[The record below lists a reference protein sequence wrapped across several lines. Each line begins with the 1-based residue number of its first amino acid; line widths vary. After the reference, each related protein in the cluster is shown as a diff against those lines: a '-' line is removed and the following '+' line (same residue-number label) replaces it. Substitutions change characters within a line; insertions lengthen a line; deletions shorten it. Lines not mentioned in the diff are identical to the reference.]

1 MQRLVSLYAR
11 KPTIWPPPYTK
22 IARYLNL
29 IGHVDRLGQIT
40 LNEKGLGPIV
50 KATTEWLNRE
60 GNTEWLLV
68 FDNVDDL
75 ETCRITDYFPNM
87 KYGSIIVTSRR
98 PEASRLGE
106 GWSLPI
112 MSERESISLLRKTYG
127 REIDVSDTGIYLP
140 YDTFLKT
147 RTKLI
152 CYLDYEDAKQT
163 VHILKNLP
171 LAIDQAGAYLN
182 KRAKPLASSAPLFEA
197 NYARLIFRDAQTG
210 LLQSTL
216 IRGSKKPSNS
226 PSSMNAL

>member
-1 MQRLVSLYAR
+1 MERAGTPIVMYGTGGIGKTQLVREFLYTHAPDFTSRLVSLYAR

-127 REIDVSDTGIYLP
+127 REIDVSDT
-140 YDTFLKT
+140 
-147 RTKLI
+147 
-152 CYLDYEDAKQT
+152 DYEDAKQT

-210 LLQSTL
+210 LL
-216 IRGSKKPSNS
+216 
-226 PSSMNAL
+226 